1 MDQLRTFIGNLWALP
16 HAPTV
21 LGLAALALV
30 AAFGS
35 WVTRSIL
42 LRVVRR
48 IVEASPA
55 RWDDAFAAR
64 GVLRRLAHVVPAL
77 IVLAGITSI
86 PDIPDR
92 LDAIIGNAARAYI
105 VLTIALSLSN
115 LFSALGDVYA
125 MDPERAR
132 NRPIKGYLQ
141 VAKLVV
147 FLFAAVL
154 GIAALIDRSPLL
166 LLSGV
171 GAMTAVVLLVFK
183 DTILSLVASI
193 QLSYN
198 DMLRVGDWIEMPSM
212 GADGDVVDIALNT
225 VKVQNFDKTIV
236 TIPTYRLIED
246 SFTNWRG
253 MEDSGGR
260 RIKRAIPIDQSTV
273 RFLDQDMQARLSRFA
288 LLSDH
293 FKRKREELAEWN
305 QALGEPGK
313 DPVNRRRL
321 TNLGCF
327 RAYAVAFLRAHPRID
342 ADKSLMVRQL
352 EPTPAGL
359 PLELYCFTNTTRW
372 VDYEGIQSDIF
383 DHLLAILPEF
393 GLAVFQQPA
402 GTDIARLAAAPV
414 AADA

>member
-1 MDQLRTFIGNLWALP
+1 MDQLRTFIANLWALP

-260 RIKRAIPIDQSTV
+260 RIKRAVPIDQSTV

-293 FKRKREELAEWN
+293 FKCKREELAEWN

-359 PLELYCFTNTTRW
+359 PLELYCFANTTRW

-402 GTDIARLAAAPV
+402 GTDFARLITAPA

>member
-1 MDQLRTFIGNLWALP
+1 MDRLRAFAASVWALP

-21 LGLAALALV
+21 LGLLGLALV
-30 AAFGS
+30 AAFAS

-42 LRVVRR
+42 LRIVRR
-48 IVEASPA
+48 IVIASPA

-77 IVLAGITSI
+77 IVLAGIKSV
-86 PDIPDR
+86 PDVPD
-92 LDAIIGNAARAYI
+92 LADTIIANVASAYV

-115 LFSALGDVYA
+115 LLSALGDVYA
-125 MDPERAR
+125 MDSERAR

-147 FLFAAVL
+147 FLLAAVL

-183 DTILSLVASI
+183 DTILSLVASV

-253 MEDSGGR
+253 MQDSGGR
-260 RIKRAIPIDQSTV
+260 RIKRAIPIDQSSV
-273 RFLDQDMQARLSRFA
+273 RFLDDDMQARLSRFA

-293 FKRKREELAEWN
+293 FRRKHEELAEWN
-305 QALGEPGK
+305 ERLGEPGK

-327 RAYAVAFLRAHPRID
+327 RAYAVALLQAHPRID
-342 ADKSLMVRQL
+342 GRKSLMVRQL
-352 EPTPAGL
+352 EPTPTGL
-359 PLELYCFTNTTRW
+359 PLELYCFADTTRW

-402 GTDIARLAAAPV
+402 GTDFARLTAAPA